1 MDGRWDGNLD
11 SLGRWDGYLRVAYYE
26 IYESLVPGPLR
37 QPVKALIESKLK
49 KYQEKIEVPYRA
61 SELMNAGV

>member
-1 MDGRWDGNLD
+1 MSRWFQDLYGNK
-11 SLGRWDGYLRVAYYE
+11 
-26 IYESLVPGPLR
+26 
-37 QPVKALIESKLK
+37 PVKALIESKLK